1 MERNSEFTKILF
13 IIAWVILMLISCW
26 ATSESI
32 YLLQPTMFGSWTK
45 VVWWVIALIFYG
57 LWSLGTLLIV
67 EGCKPYTDH
76 AGRKIVGGVLIMLT
90 WVFFG
95 ITTNTHTFFYK
106 VSIKDV
112 LVSDLAET
120 KSFLRDLSNDQT
132 ASNIINADKEAYNAK
147 VEDCWANVSHEVM
160 DKNNPGWGEKAVA
173 AMQELNS
180 AIGNNTN
187 VQVPY
192 ISPNSGARERERF
205 LEELGRR
212 VEEAKQLKIKEKYD
226 ARLAAIAS
234 NKDKKA
240 FAENIRA
247 ITNIEN
253 KLKKNPT
260 ASDEPTEATRLV
272 LDNSYSLISKYF
284 DGLSDGLG
292 GDQKNSLFGT
302 KAYSESQKY
311 KNVTMTRQMLS
322 VVTVWRD
329 FLHGD
334 PKLKGRGLWYWVMLS
349 IFIDLAG
356 FVFFDLAFRK
366 EEY

>member
-1 MERNSEFTKILF
+1 MEQTGFKKILF
-13 IIAWVILMLISCW
+13 IVAWVILGLISCW

-45 VVWWVIALIFYG
+45 VVWWAIAIIFFAF
-57 LWSLGTLLIV
+57 WSFGTWLIV
-67 EGCKPYTDH
+67 EGCKDYADH
-76 AGRKIVGGVLIMLT
+76 AGRYIIGGVLIMLT
-90 WVFFG
+90 WVFLG

-132 ASNIINADKEAYNAK
+132 ASNIVNADKEAYSARVAACWDK
-147 VEDCWANVSHEVM
+147 VSQEVM
-160 DKNNPGWGEKAVA
+160 DPKNPGWGEKAVA

-192 ISPNSGARERERF
+192 IKPNSGAREREVF
-205 LEELGRR
+205 LQELGKR
-212 VEEAKQLKIKEKYD
+212 VDAAKELKIKEKYD
-226 ARLAAIAS
+226 ARLAAIS
-234 NKDKKA
+234 SQKDKKA
-240 FAENIRA
+240 FMENINA
-247 ITNIEN
+247 ITKIEN
-253 KLKKNPT
+253 KIKKNPT
-260 ASDEPTEATRLV
+260 ATDEPTEATRIV
-272 LDNSYSLISKYF
+272 LDNSYKLISMYF

-292 GDQKNSLFGT
+292 GDQKNSLRGT
-302 KAYSESQKY
+302 KAYSQSQKY

-322 VVTVWRD
+322 VVLVWRD

-334 PKLKGRGLWYWVMLS
+334 PKFKGRGLWYWVMLS

-366 EEY
+366 EDY